1 MAFSVKERQIL
12 ANLEKY
18 WLYFC
23 TINTYLVSNIVGGE
37 VKYIIMRNGCF
48 IILLMLGQWLIAQD
62 PEVVPE
68 LSAQDTSTVSE
79 LSVQDTSTVSELS
92 AQDTSIVS
100 ELSAQDTS
108 IVSEFSVQDTT
119 LITPELSPEDS
130 PFISTGVSAEVPSPE
145 PTNEV
150 VQQLEPVMVRY
161 SADFQFGDGIYANF
175 DMVLANDPIP
185 PARIV
190 TDLDMF
196 DRAFYEK
203 ITAGKQIVIYDENG
217 VKQEL
222 DTHEIWGYG
231 RNGILYINVGS
242 AFHRISFVGSICHF
256 VATVTTYN
264 PNYYDPYYYN
274 PYYSSSYYYNR
285 YSMPQSNTASTDLRQ
300 YLLDFETGDVME
312 YDVESV
318 EVLLMK
324 DPELADEFHS
334 LSNRKKKQ
342 MKFVYIRKFNER
354 HPLYFPSY

>member
-1 MAFSVKERQIL
+1 LCRKHI
-12 ANLEKY
+12 
-18 WLYFC
+18 
-23 TINTYLVSNIVGGE
+23 LVSNFVGRE
-37 VKYIIMRNGCF
+37 VKQTIMKNAAF
-48 IILLMLGQWLIAQD
+48 VILVMLGQWLMAQE
-62 PEVVPE
+62 PEV
-68 LSAQDTSTVSE
+68 VSE
-79 LSVQDTSTVSELS
+79 LSVQDSSIVSELS

-108 IVSEFSVQDTT
+108 IVSELSAQDTS
-119 LITPELSPEDS
+119 IVSPALSPEET
-130 PFISTGVSAEVPSPE
+130 PFISTEVSAEVPYME
-145 PTNEV
+145 PSNDL
-150 VQQLEPVMVRY
+150 VQQLEPVMVEY
-161 SADFQFGDGIYANF
+161 TAEFQFGDGIYANF
-175 DMVLANDPIP
+175 DMVLFNDPIP

-203 ITAGKQIVIYDENG
+203 ITGGKQIVIYDENG
-217 VKQEL
+217 VKKEL

-231 RNGILYINVGS
+231 RNGILYINVGA

-264 PNYYDPYYYN
+264 PNYYDPYGYN

-285 YSMPQSNTASTDLRQ
+285 YSMPQSTAATTDLRQ

-312 YDVESV
+312 YDTESV

-324 DPELADEFHS
+324 DPELADEYHS

-342 MKFVYIRKFNER
+342 MKFVFIRRYNEK

>member
-1 MAFSVKERQIL
+1 MKD
-12 ANLEKY
+12 
-18 WLYFC
+18 LYMK
-23 TINTYLVSNIVGGE
+23 IASLIV
-37 VKYIIMRNGCF
+37 
-48 IILLMLGQWLIAQD
+48 LMVLGQALLAQERDMVPGTVTGDSARAAAGDSALMTTGDSTLMGAGDSTLMGIGDSIRNLAGEGIPD
-62 PEVVPE
+62 PAEMAPE
-68 LSAQDTSTVSE
+68 ETDPNPL
-79 LSVQDTSTVSELS
+79 
-92 AQDTSIVS
+92 
-100 ELSAQDTS
+100 
-108 IVSEFSVQDTT
+108 
-119 LITPELSPEDS
+119 
-130 PFISTGVSAEVPSPE
+130 ISTDPPTDVPIQSVIQDMDEFRE
-145 PTNEV
+145 PNLVEYT
-150 VQQLEPVMVRY
+150 
-161 SADFQFGDGIYANF
+161 SDFQFGDGIYANF

-203 ITAGKQIVIYDENG
+203 ITAGKEIVIYDENG
-217 VKQEL
+217 VKEEL
-222 DTHEIWGYG
+222 PTHEIWGYG

-285 YSMPQSNTASTDLRQ
+285 YSMPQSNVASTDLRQ

-312 YDVESV
+312 YDTESV

-324 DPELADEFHS
+324 DPELADEYHS

-342 MKFVYIRKFNER
+342 MKFVYIRRYNEK
-354 HPLYFPSY
+354 HPLYLPER